1 MKKIIIPA
9 LICTMLFSS
18 CGDDSTSEKKDTS
31 LVAKAEENAKEADE
45 KHVEEVTAT
54 EYGINLWAK
63 NSIYD
68 LPQKVEG
75 RKWLK
80 SISFGRRMEI
90 IGDTTVSKKQS
101 YKVKLSE
108 DSVGWINAYTIAKN
122 AKIAIV
128 TGTPKVYTDPDPLAL
143 SDNNLSVG
151 DLIAVYDETVDKYY
165 EFVTKKKES
174 KGYIK
179 GETSISFEEIDLEA
193 GIVFAQS
200 LTPEAKEDQMKKLE
214 AFIEKDEYKT
224 SAFYKKANE
233 KLSELSAP
241 EVPELDDS
249 ELEEIEDAIQYEVE
263 NAGNAVESVKDVIE
277 EELDF

>member
-45 KHVEEVTAT
+45 KHVEEVTTT

-108 DSVGWINAYTIAKN
+108 GSVGWINAYTIAKN

-143 SDNNLSVG
+143 SENNLSVG
-151 DLIAVYDETVDKYY
+151 DLIAVYDEKVDKYY

-200 LTPEAKEDQMKKLE
+200 LAPEAKEDQMKKLE
-214 AFIEKDEYKT
+214 AFIENEEYK
-224 SAFYKKANE
+224 SSVFYKKANK
-233 KLSELSAP
+233 KLSELSVP
-241 EVPELDDS
+241 EELDDS
-249 ELEEIEDAIQYEVE
+249 ELEDFDAVTDEDEIQQNIE
-263 NAGNAVESVKDVIE
+263 NAAESIE
-277 EELDF
+277 EGLDL